1 MPGPAQPYVAG
12 DEGGNARLLAY
23 RLTFLRAVGVVAPRA
38 VEALRADVMPAYR
51 AAWEESPPFV
61 QGHFWPRGW
70 TGLARI
76 PDELRGPE
84 MPALLDALSEW
95 GATHNM
101 NEPWLLDAA
110 LNHLR
115 YELALGETLPLGAA
129 GGTVAYWEPAP
140 DTQPPEYR
148 PQQQTRAE
156 YLADIQ
162 TYMDDAEAV
171 YARAGWHP
179 AEPPGEIMKQLLWL
193 ARHQVLGMTYKEVM
207 EAASADDASG
217 DTMPDRSTVR
227 RHIQRAAEAVGLT
240 LRPAPRR

>member
-12 DEGGNARLLAY
+12 DEGGNAHLLGY
-23 RLTFLRAVGVVAPRA
+23 RLTFLRAMGLVAPHA
-38 VEALRADVMPAYR
+38 VGALRADVLPLFR
-51 AAWEESPPFV
+51 AAWEESPPFT

-70 TGLARI
+70 EALSRI
-76 PDELRGPE
+76 PDEMHGPGL
-84 MPALLDALSEW
+84 PAFRDALIEW
-95 GATHNM
+95 ADAHNL

-110 LNHLR
+110 LKHLR
-115 YELALGETLPLGAA
+115 YELELGEALPFGST
-129 GGTVAYWEPAP
+129 GGTVAYWEPALNAK
-140 DTQPPEYR
+140 PPEYR

-162 TYMDDAEAV
+162 TYIDDVQAE
-171 YARAGWHP
+171 YQRAGWSP
-179 AEPPGEIMKQLLWL
+179 APPPGEIMKQLLWL